1 MTWRRLST
9 ALGVRTPRRLGRLA
23 RDSTRD
29 KPREMHPGI
38 DAELLEDVAKMR
50 IDSVR

>member
-1 MTWRRLST
+1 
-9 ALGVRTPRRLGRLA
+9 LA
-23 RDSTRD
+23 RD
-29 KPREMHPGI
+29 KPWEVHPGI